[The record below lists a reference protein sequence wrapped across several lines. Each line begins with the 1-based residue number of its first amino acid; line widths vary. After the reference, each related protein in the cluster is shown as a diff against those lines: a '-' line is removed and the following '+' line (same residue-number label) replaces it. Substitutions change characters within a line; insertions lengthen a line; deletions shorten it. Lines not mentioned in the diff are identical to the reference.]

1 MSEDV
6 SRENRIDQHFMSL
19 QFATT
24 PAQRKE
30 AFELMKAEIAQ
41 RSPEQVSRMEAAKG
55 LR

>member
-1 MSEDV
+1 MSEDAA
-6 SRENRIDQHFMSL
+6 RENRIDLHFMSL

-41 RSPEQVSRMEAAKG
+41 RSATRVAEMERARG